1 MQSASDLLTAD
12 ETAPPDVRIVMPTVD
27 PGPWFEEVISSL
39 SAQNYSSFSTT
50 IVHGEDDGVMIESQV
65 ADLDDVTLESLP
77 ADAGFGEKVNAI
89 AEASTERLLLIMHD
103 DVALGD
109 GAVSGLVHEW
119 VRRRDE
125 RSVVGAK
132 LLDWNDS
139 ERLMPA
145 GFVADRF
152 GQTRFSAQPGDLDQG
167 QQDSG
172 SDHFGTSTACLLIS
186 REFFLSLGGFD
197 EGVKW
202 HGEAHDLALRVRS
215 LGGYVTTAAGAAARH
230 RGAFE
235 GRESAP
241 SDANLRGR
249 QMRSVLSA
257 TKTSSLPLVILS
269 FAVLHLIE
277 MAVAI
282 SRFNFRDVARIPRAW
297 FWNLSRLGSL
307 RSRRSMLVNS
317 TDFNSDDVQLVRQR
331 GSLRLSESVD
341 RRIAEREIASEDGG
355 GGSGTLSIVRGM
367 GGIVIGG
374 LVAFGAR
381 RLFTTDLPRVGEFR
395 TIPDEFG
402 TLTTDWWSGLRTW
415 GMGSDG
421 FASAGLPLLD
431 VAGALLLGS
440 ASALE
445 FATLIAPIPIGVI
458 GAWRLFARSRS
469 DWAPVACALLYAA
482 SPLPYN
488 AISGGSASALWL
500 YAALPWIFANLVGVA
515 QPVGATGVML
525 ARRRDPGAATISL
538 MFILAVLT
546 AFNPF
551 AIGSLIILVTGLLLG
566 SLLSGDMRGAFPV
579 MSVSLLA
586 IFGAGVLN
594 APELLS
600 LGSWEQFARAG
611 ATAPTDLA
619 LTDIL
624 TLSNGPVGSSVL
636 GWAVF
641 APALAPLLLGVGQKF
656 TWAMRVWGAMLLSF
670 GIAWLVIRGWM
681 PVGMPTLEVILAP
694 VALGMAVLGG
704 LTAVTA
710 ELDLRG
716 ARFRVLFASAL
727 AVIGV
732 TVAGIPLLDVA
743 SDGRWELARV
753 DLSTT
758 LTSLDTAPEDG
769 TYRVVW
775 IGDAHVLGG
784 ASIPTENDV
793 SWASSL
799 DGVPDVRA
807 LWGGLDTEATAALG
821 DVIDAG
827 LAGQTS
833 RLGQQLAPFGVQ
845 FIVVVDQQAPVPEIS
860 RSVVV
865 SDNETAALNG
875 QLDLVRDGVVNPA
888 VTIYRNT
895 AWAPVNS
902 AIAPATMQSGT
913 IENAVPAVVNRVDH
927 ETFEGQTRDG
937 RDVFVSW
944 QPSAQWTFTV
954 DGQVAPRI
962 DAGEFAMGFETA
974 NTPSTAAQLTYTTLL
989 RDRVVVIMQ
998 ALAWII
1004 AFMVRRVFLSSE
1016 RRIVRGEV
1024 LTEQGSER
1032 LV

>member
-1 MQSASDLLTAD
+1 MQSASDLPIAD

-39 SAQNYSSFSTT
+39 SAQDYPSISTT
-50 IVHGEDDGVMIESQV
+50 IVHGKDDGVLIETQV
-65 ADLDDVTLESLP
+65 SDLDNVELESFP
-77 ADAGFGEKVNAI
+77 DDAGFGQKVNAI
-89 AEASTERLLLIMHD
+89 ASSSDEQLLLILHD
-103 DVALGD
+103 DVVLAD
-109 GAVSGLVHEW
+109 GAVSGLVAEW
-119 VRRRDE
+119 IRRRDE

-132 LLDWNDS
+132 LVDWTNS
-139 ERLMPA
+139 EQLMPA

-152 GQTRFSAQPGDLDQG
+152 GQARYTARPGDLDQG

-172 SDHFGTSTACLLIS
+172 SDHFGTATACLLIS
-186 REFFLSLGGFD
+186 REFFQSLGGFD

-215 LGGYVTTAAGAAARH
+215 LGGYVTTAAGASARH

-235 GRESAP
+235 GRDKAP
-241 SDANLRGR
+241 ADANMRGR

-277 MAVAI
+277 MVVAI
-282 SRFNFRDVARIPRAW
+282 SRFNVRDVMRIPRAW

-307 RSRRSMLVNS
+307 RARRSLLVRNV
-317 TDFNSDDVQLVRQR
+317 DFNPDDVQLVRQR

-355 GGSGTLSIVRGM
+355 GGGGSLSIVRGM
-367 GGIVIGG
+367 GGIVIAG
-374 LVAFGAR
+374 LVAFGSR

-395 TIPDEFG
+395 SIPDEFG
-402 TLTTDWWSGLRTW
+402 TLTLDWWSGLRTW

-445 FATLIAPIPIGVI
+445 FATIIVPIPIGVI

-469 DWAPVACALLYAA
+469 DWAPVASSLLYAA

-515 QPVGATGVML
+515 QPEGATGVML
-525 ARRRDPGAATISL
+525 ARRRNPGAATISSI
-538 MFILAVLT
+538 FILAVLT

-551 AIGSLIILVTGLLLG
+551 ALLSMVILVTGLLIG
-566 SLLSGDMRGAFPV
+566 SLLSGDMRGAYPV
-579 MSVSLLA
+579 MTVTLIA
-586 IFGAGVLN
+586 IFGAAVLN
-594 APELLS
+594 APALLS

-611 ATAPTDLA
+611 STASTDLA

-624 TLSNGPVGSSVL
+624 TMSNGPVGSSVL

-694 VALGMAVLGG
+694 VALGIAVLGG

-732 TVAGIPLLDVA
+732 SIAGIPLLDVA

-753 DLSTT
+753 DLTTT
-758 LTSLDTAPEDG
+758 LTSLETAPEDG
-769 TYRVVW
+769 TYRVLW
-775 IGDAHVLGG
+775 IGDPHVLGG
-784 ASIPTENDV
+784 ASIPTENDLG
-793 SWASSL
+793 WATSL
-799 DGVPDVRA
+799 DGAPDIGA
-807 LWGGLDTEATAALG
+807 LWGGLDSGATAELG
-821 DVIDAG
+821 NVIDAG
-827 LAGQTS
+827 LSGQTS

-845 FIVVVDQQAPVPEIS
+845 FIVVVDQQAPVPEVS

-865 SDNETAALNG
+865 SDDETAALNG

-895 AWAPVNS
+895 AWAPVQS
-902 AIAPATMQSGT
+902 AVPPAVLESGT

-937 RDVFVSW
+937 RNVFASW
-944 QPSAQWTFTV
+944 QPSEQWTFTV
-954 DGQVAPRI
+954 DGQVVPRI
-962 DAGEFAMGFETA
+962 DAGDSALGFETA
-974 NTPSTAAQLTYTTLL
+974 GTPSTNAALTYTTLL
-989 RDRVVVIMQ
+989 RDRVVVIVQ

-1004 AFMVRRVFLSSE
+1004 AFMVRRVFLSAE
-1016 RRIVRGEV
+1016 RRTVRGEV
-1024 LTEQGSER
+1024 LVEQGSEE